1 MDAERSDG
9 GGEGGEPEVV
19 DEFACAGMLRG
30 SLTSLHSTVERIF
43 GVMFDIGVADLSH
56 ANNGQIWL
64 KLQGQ
69 SNNVK
74 AAKVSP
80 CLKYISPDCEPVCKP

>member
-1 MDAERSDG
+1 M
-9 GGEGGEPEVV
+9 V
-19 DEFACAGMLRG
+19 DEFACAGLLRG

-43 GVMFDIGVADLSH
+43 GVLFDIGVPDLSQ

-69 SNNVK
+69 SDNVK
-74 AAKVSP
+74 AAKVSHP
-80 CLKYISPDCEPVCKP
+80 SLLISCINPKWETVHQPR

>member
-1 MDAERSDG
+1 MDSERTDG
-9 GGEGGEPEVV
+9 GGVAEVV
-19 DEFACAGMLRG
+19 DEFACAGLLRG
-30 SLTSLHSTVERIF
+30 TLTSLHSTVEQIF
-43 GVMFDIGVADLSH
+43 GVLFDIGVADLSP

-74 AAKVSP
+74 SAKVSHHS
-80 CLKYISPDCEPVCKP
+80 LLI